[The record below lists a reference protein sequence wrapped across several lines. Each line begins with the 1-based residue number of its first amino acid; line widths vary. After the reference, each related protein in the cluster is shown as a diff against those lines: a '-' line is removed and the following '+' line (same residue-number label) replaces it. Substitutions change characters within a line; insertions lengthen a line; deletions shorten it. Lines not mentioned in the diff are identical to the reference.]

1 LDVFIRG
8 LRAGHPAYS
17 ALQIVSKETADPLGT
32 EIGLALDEVNFGAD
46 IRSAMQD
53 LAERCDVEDIRMFV
67 VCLGVQAET
76 GGNLAEILGNLA
88 TVIRDRASMY
98 MKVRALSSEG
108 RATGMVLTV
117 MPILLFCALFFLN
130 PKFYLEVAGD
140 PYFLPGFVGLLIA
153 FLVGVLWI
161 RRLVNLKV

>member
-1 LDVFIRG
+1 
-8 LRAGHPAYS
+8 
-17 ALQIVSKETADPLGT
+17 
-32 EIGLALDEVNFGAD
+32 
-46 IRSAMQD
+46 
-53 LAERCDVEDIRMFV
+53 
-67 VCLGVQAET
+67 
-76 GGNLAEILGNLA
+76 
-88 TVIRDRASMY
+88 MY